1 MERFKLICMYI
12 QKKLTVKLPLIL
24 NYKSKWIEINEHWQ
38 ITTFHPC
45 LTGLSE
51 KKNSTHAHSLR
62 KKKNGKPRKC
72 KND

>member
-1 MERFKLICMYI
+1 MHVSFSGEI

-51 KKNSTHAHSLR
+51 EKKTQLTLIV
-62 KKKNGKPRKC
+62 
-72 KND
+72 